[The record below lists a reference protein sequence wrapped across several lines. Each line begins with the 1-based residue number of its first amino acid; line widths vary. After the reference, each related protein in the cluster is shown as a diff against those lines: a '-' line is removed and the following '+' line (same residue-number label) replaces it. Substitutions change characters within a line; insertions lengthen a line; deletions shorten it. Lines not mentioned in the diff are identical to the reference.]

1 MSLLDRLRQ
10 DRSRVIRRWKE
21 LILETQSEESARF
34 VRGEKDRFHNP
45 VGYTLDR
52 SLPRILDALIEGRPA
67 EEATEPLD
75 GLVRLRAVQDL
86 SAAEAVAFVFSL
98 KTAIAGE
105 LGEALREA
113 GHEER
118 RRLEAAIDA
127 MALTAFDVYV
137 HCREQVWQIRANDL
151 RRRTSHLWEL
161 LERHETPLEGPPR
174 EAEGRVK
181 GGSGA

>member
-1 MSLLDRLRQ
+1 MSLLDRLREG
-10 DRSRVIRRWKE
+10 RSAVLRRWKE

-34 VRGEKDRFHNP
+34 IRGEKDRFNNP
-45 VGYTLDR
+45 VGHTLDR
-52 SLPRILDALIEGRPA
+52 SLPRILDVLIEGRPA
-67 EEATEPLD
+67 ETAAEPLD

-86 SAAEAVAFVFSL
+86 SASAAVGFVFFL

-105 LGEALREA
+105 LGGALREA

-118 RRLEAAIDA
+118 RRLEAAIDG
-127 MALTAFDVYV
+127 MALAAFDVYV

-161 LERHETPLEGPPR
+161 LERHETPVTGPPEGAEGP
-174 EAEGRVK
+174 VK